1 MSGLRGPTGWARA
14 PIGLLVLAVCL
25 TTTLSCGKAAA
36 GLREPWF
43 GGYTQLTMNPTTDME
58 AEAAEFD
65 RTVLAFVVADP
76 DDGCSPSWI
85 DGITVEEASETLR
98 LNQQIAGLRHDGGDV
113 VISFGGATGDE
124 LATAC
129 TDVDR
134 LVDAYRT
141 VIDQYQI
148 DIVDFDIEMNDLDDE
163 EASIRR
169 AKAVAGL
176 QQDRPDADLL
186 EVWLTLPV
194 GVTGLGAQGER
205 VVADMLEAGVDL
217 AGVNFMT
224 MNFGADKLPGQ
235 DVLNASMA
243 AARAGQR
250 QLKAL
255 YADAGQELSDDQAWN
270 KVGLTPMIGQND
282 VREDTFG
289 LEDAAQLNSFV
300 HEQGIGRLSFWSVNR
315 DRPCGPEQTD
325 VRQASY
331 MCSGVRQEPGD
342 FGKALGEGFGE

>member
-1 MSGLRGPTGWARA
+1 MSGLRGLAGRVRVS
-14 PIGLLVLAVCL
+14 IGLLVFAVCL
-25 TTTLSCGKAAA
+25 TTTSSCGKTRD
-36 GLREPWF
+36 GLKEPWF
-43 GGYTQLTMNPTTDME
+43 SGYMQLTMDSTTD
-58 AEAAEFD
+58 AEAGTATLD
-65 RTVLAFVVADP
+65 RTVLAFVVADT
-76 DDGCSPSWI
+76 DDGCSASWI
-85 DGITVEEASETLR
+85 DGITVEEASETLK
-98 LNQQIAGLRHDGGDV
+98 LEQQIAGLRHDGGDV

-129 TDVDR
+129 TDVGR
-134 LVDAYRT
+134 LVDAYRA
-141 VIDQYQI
+141 VIDRYQI

-163 EASIRR
+163 DASIRR
-169 AKAVAGL
+169 AEAVAKL
-176 QQDRPDADLL
+176 QQDRPGADPL

-194 GVTGLGAQGER
+194 GMAGLGAQGER

-235 DVLNASMA
+235 DVLDASMA

-250 QLKAL
+250 QLKAR

-282 VREDTFG
+282 VREDIFG
-289 LEDAAQLNSFV
+289 LKDAVQLNSFV

-315 DRPCGPEQTD
+315 DRPCGPEYAD

-331 MCSGVRQEPGD
+331 MCSGVQQELGE
-342 FGKALGEGFGE
+342 FSRVLGEGFGR